1 MKPADIADE
10 LLLGGVLL
18 LGGTLLG
25 GALRSASQQRS
36 RAMNTPTANN
46 ASGIIRAFGGQFPA
60 PLLIHQDNDFPSEGK
75 RQAVTQIAVHE
86 SVGHDGDV
94 HEDKPG
100 EQDDATE
107 RTLRKRGLGLHFM
120 VGINDDTG
128 QVEVVQHNDLH
139 DELHHTGGP
148 VNDLSVGIEII
159 GPYYNAKRHW
169 SKTIDAPWA
178 HKGRYALALPS
189 QCEALWGIITALTDA
204 SARGAPGMKIPKQ
217 FWGIESGNRFR
228 MGPMP
233 KAFSRSTSGI
243 LAHHQYG
250 HHADGA
256 FPVLYCVL
264 RAGGRSPDAAYQRAV
279 QLATGSTGL
288 VQL

>member
-1 MKPADIADE
+1 
-10 LLLGGVLL
+10 
-18 LGGTLLG
+18 
-25 GALRSASQQRS
+25 
-36 RAMNTPTANN
+36 MNTPSTTN
-46 ASGIIRAFGGQFPA
+46 GIIRAFGNKLPA
-60 PLLIHQDNDFPSEGK
+60 PLLIHQDNDFPSQGK
-75 RQAVTQIAVHE
+75 RQFVTQIAVHE
-86 SVGHDGDV
+86 SVSSDGDV
-94 HEDKPG
+94 WEDEPG

-107 RTLRKRGLGLHFM
+107 RGLHRRGLGLHFM
-120 VGINDDTG
+120 IGLDDKKG
-128 QVEVVQHNDLH
+128 QIEVVQHNDLV
-139 DELHHTGGP
+139 DEQHHTGGP

-178 HKGRYALALPS
+178 HKGRYALALPV

-204 SARGAPGMKIPKQ
+204 SARKAPGMQIPKQ
-217 FWGIESGNRFR
+217 FWGIEGGNRFR

-233 KAFSRSTSGI
+233 KAFSRATPGI